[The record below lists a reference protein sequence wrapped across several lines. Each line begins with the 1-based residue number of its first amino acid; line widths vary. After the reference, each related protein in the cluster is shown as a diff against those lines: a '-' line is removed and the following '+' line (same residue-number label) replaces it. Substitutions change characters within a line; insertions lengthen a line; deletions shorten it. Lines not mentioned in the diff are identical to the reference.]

1 MSTHQYLN
9 ILQTQDILDILNLP
23 EVIQAK
29 NQLDDFNTKIYF
41 SINLGESVKKSM
53 IYHYKHQFQ

>member
-41 SINLGESVKKSM
+41 SINLRK
-53 IYHYKHQFQ
+53 YWT